1 MFSHQVKSTDMQ
13 NILMKILFKLAEEKK
28 KKQKQLLKPMQLCVC
43 INLNMFF
50 YFCWQNQK

>member
-1 MFSHQVKSTDMQ
+1 MQ

-43 INLNMFF
+43 INLNIFF
-50 YFCWQNQK
+50 HFCWQNQK

>member
-50 YFCWQNQK
+50 HFCWQNQK